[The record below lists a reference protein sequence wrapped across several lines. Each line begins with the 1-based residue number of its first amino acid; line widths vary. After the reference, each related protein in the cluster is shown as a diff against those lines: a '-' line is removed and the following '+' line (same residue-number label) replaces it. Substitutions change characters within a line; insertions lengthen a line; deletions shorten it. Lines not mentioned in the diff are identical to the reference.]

1 MKLHLMGR
9 DLWTVL
15 AVYADEERCDVL
27 DLAEQLQRD
36 DPREYARLMRA
47 FDRLSAIGPPRN
59 LRRSRALAHDIF
71 ELKTSGGVRVL
82 YFFDEGRVVVCS
94 EALHKPKQ
102 RGLALAIERAAR
114 TRWRYLNHK
123 RRGALRIVEDQ

>member
-15 AVYADEERCDVL
+15 AVYADEERCGVL

-36 DPREYARLMRA
+36 DPRECARLMRA
-47 FDRLSAIGPPRN
+47 FDRLSASGPPRN
-59 LRRSRALAHDIF
+59 VRRSRALAHGIL
-71 ELKTSGGVRVL
+71 ELKTQGGVRVL
-82 YFFDEGRVVVCS
+82 HFFDEGRVVVCS
-94 EALHKPKQ
+94 EAMPKPKQ
-102 RGLALAIERAAR
+102 RGLTLAMGRAAR
-114 TRWRYLNHK
+114 TRWRYLNDK